1 MRDNNYS
8 KKYSKIPIV
17 VIIFNRPDKT
27 KILYE
32 SLKYYK
38 PSKLLIISDGPRNN
52 FKNENE
58 KVVQSRKVFEKIDW
72 ECEVL
77 FNISE
82 TNLGC
87 RERIISGLN
96 WVFDKVE
103 KAIILEDD
111 CIPTNEF
118 FIYMET
124 LLDRYQ
130 NNKKI
135 SSVCG
140 TNFLS
145 DLYKVNDSYLYSKY
159 CHVWGWGTWK
169 DRWFKIDARLENLQ
183 KVKKTKFLKK
193 YLGSYRAYLYWHWIL
208 GRVNKKK
215 IDSWAYIWN
224 FTNFINE
231 DLCIIPSTN
240 LLSNIGIGNDSS
252 HTKSLPYKYV
262 KAEESKKK
270 LNFPL
275 EYPSNLA
282 FDSKHDLKVENI
294 IFSKSIYN
302 RFLWII
308 KKFIL

>member
-1 MRDNNYS
+1 M
-8 KKYSKIPIV
+8 KIPLVI
-17 VIIFNRPDKT
+17 IIFNRPDKT

-32 SLKYYK
+32 SLKKYK
-38 PSKLLIISDGPRNN
+38 PTNLFIISDGPRNN
-52 FKNENE
+52 FENE
-58 KVVQSRKVFEKIDW
+58 KEKVIQSRSIFEKIDW

-96 WVFDKVE
+96 WVFDKVD

-111 CIPTNEF
+111 CIPTDDF
-118 FIYMET
+118 FIYMEI
-124 LLDRYQ
+124 LLEKYQ

-145 DLYKVNDSYLYSKY
+145 DTYDVKDSYLYSKY

-169 DRWFKIDARLENLQ
+169 DRWFKIDSKLKNLDKIKENR
-183 KVKKTKFLKK
+183 FLKK
-193 YLGSYRAYLYWHWIL
+193 YLGSIRAYFYWHWL
-208 GRVNKKK
+208 LDRVKNKKLN
-215 IDSWAYIWN
+215 SWAYIWN
-224 FTNFINE
+224 FTNFTNE
-231 DLCIIPSTN
+231 NLSIIPSSN
-240 LLSNIGIGNDSS
+240 LISNIGIGKNSS
-252 HTKSLPYKYV
+252 NTRSLPYKYIE
-262 KAEESKKK
+262 AKKIK
-270 LNFPL
+270 NRFSLPL
-275 EYPSNLA
+275 KHPQNVTVDL
-282 FDSKHDLKVENI
+282 KHDLKVEDT

-308 KKFIL
+308 RKLIK

>member
-1 MRDNNYS
+1 MI
-8 KKYSKIPIV
+8 KLIKIFMKIPVV

-32 SLKYYK
+32 SLKKYK
-38 PSKLLIISDGPRNN
+38 PSKLFIISDGPR
-52 FKNENE
+52 KKLINENE
-58 KVVQSRKVFEKIDW
+58 KVAQSRKVFEKIDW

-96 WVFDKVE
+96 WVFNREE

-111 CIPTNEF
+111 CIPTEDF
-118 FIYMET
+118 FVFMEII
-124 LLDRYQ
+124 LKKYQ

-145 DLYKVNDSYLYSKY
+145 DLYEIKDSYLYSKY
-159 CHVWGWGTWK
+159 CNVWGWGTWK
-169 DRWFKIDARLENLQ
+169 DRWFEIDSQLKSLDKI
-183 KVKKTKFLKK
+183 KKNKFLKK
-193 YLGSYRAYLYWHWIL
+193 YLGSYRAYFYWHWL
-208 GRVNKKK
+208 LDKVREKK

-231 DLCIIPSTN
+231 KICIIPSTN
-240 LLSNIGIGNDSS
+240 LLTNIGIGKDSS
-252 HTKSLPYKYV
+252 NTRTLPYKYIN
-262 KAEESKKK
+262 AQESIKKI
-270 LNFPL
+270 NFPL
-275 EYPSNLA
+275 KYPSNFLL
-282 FDSKHDLKVENI
+282 DSKHDLIVEDT

-308 KKFIL
+308 KKFIK